1 MVNPMEVSNSNSKN
15 AASGESSG
23 HNTYMGIAVK
33 FHYGGRVIKDDATAE
48 VVKVYALKKT
58 VVNLFVEHNVDESI
72 DVVDIPNY
80 DIVGEEL
87 RQSYQ
92 VVNNEKGES
101 SQAVNIDKGKGPLVY
116 SDNKEGDVGGITS
129 GDDQDEDNNDGYIDS
144 EEERALGFEDR
155 FEEVDNDNLNDD
167 SGVKMAEKGKDVQVD
182 NIADVDDTDWG
193 GVVLE

>member
-1 MVNPMEVSNSNSKN
+1 MKWSDSFSMVNPMEVSNSNSKN

-33 FHYGGRVIKDDATAE
+33 FHYGGRFVRDWVICYNGGEETLIE
-48 VVKVYALKKT
+48 
-58 VVNLFVEHNVDESI
+58 
-72 DVVDIPNY
+72 VDIPNY